1 MAYSAVNHASDMT
14 LGKLLKILSEG
25 GVYNNLPENSMI
37 WDFFLQKKAR
47 EDGGRQLQ
55 YELMTDYGPSAVQ
68 STGLSDSAQ
77 FPAGQ
82 RSSLVEGVAQYKDFD
97 MTIEY
102 DLSLEKRTGENL
114 LQYARPLAHEMDAKG
129 LVAGRILSA
138 QCLGDG
144 SGAIGKI
151 TRIDAADASGII
163 TFDVSSLTADAGRS
177 HIGWFEEGDIIKCA
191 ATASTARVL
200 VDSAAGSPT
209 TAKVHAVDH
218 DAGRVSIKK
227 ADGATYE
234 LAEDGT
240 WAIGDYIY
248 RMGTTPNDLSAISTN
263 DYNTLSECL
272 VGLESLAANDSRK
285 VNSVIHEG
293 IVTGSRQS
301 ASGALLTTK
310 DFQSLVTKIKRR
322 VGNKKYKYE
331 KALMY
336 DRSYDALVE
345 LAEANKTFFNTV
357 DFETGARKIGF
368 THRKD
373 FIEFEPDEFVQN
385 QRIFI
390 MPSDKGVIEY
400 HGRDFQRVDVGGNQ
414 FLKPG
419 STAGQYGKQAVA
431 FMSASGA
438 LVVKHPAAIGVLEHF
453 SVS

>member
-1 MAYSAVNHASDMT
+1 MV
-14 LGKLLKILSEG
+14 
-25 GVYNNLPENSMI
+25 

-55 YELMTDYGPSAVQ
+55 YELMTDYGPAAVQ

-82 RSSLVEGVAQYKDFD
+82 RSSLVEGIAQYKDID

-102 DLSLEKRTGENL
+102 DLSLEKRTGDNL

-151 TRIDAADASGII
+151 TRIDATDSSNVI
-163 TFDVSSLTADAGRS
+163 TFDVSALTADAGRS

-191 ATASTARVL
+191 AEDSTARAL
-200 VDSAAGSPT
+200 VDASAGSPD
-209 TAKVHAVDH
+209 TAKVYAVDH
-218 DAGRVSIKK
+218 DASTVSIVK
-227 ADGATYE
+227 ADGDTAE

-248 RMGTTPNDLSAISTN
+248 RTGTTPNDLSAISTN
-263 DYNTLSECL
+263 DYNSLSECL
-272 VGLESLAANDSRK
+272 VGLESLAADDGRK
-285 VNSVIHEG
+285 VNGVTHSG

-301 ASGALLTTK
+301 ASAGTLATK
-310 DFQSLVTKIKRR
+310 DFQALVTKIKRR

-336 DRSYDALVE
+336 DRTYDALVE

-385 QRIFI
+385 QRIYV

-400 HGRDFQRVDVGGNQ
+400 HGRDFERVNVGGNQ

-419 STAGQYGKQAVA
+419 ATAGRYGKQALA

-438 LVVKHPAAIGVLEHF
+438 LVVKHPAAIGVLEDF
-453 SVS
+453 SIS